1 MDNVVYWLKGE
12 DRQNFG
18 DYLTEYFMKHLFL
31 ETSRHRADI
40 KILRHFSLTILFP
53 TISKPR
59 SRLTFLNGR
68 DGKP

>member
-31 ETSRHRADI
+31 LSVPLIYTSPKASENTR
-40 KILRHFSLTILFP
+40 FSRK
-53 TISKPR
+53 S
-59 SRLTFLNGR
+59 S
-68 DGKP
+68 